1 MPEVLVQGTTPAGG
15 TTTGAAAEVATA
27 DVPSAE
33 IHSAETRSA
42 RVAEMMARYLGETIV
57 AGFTS
62 DDVTEIYVNPQDGR
76 IRFDTRNRGKVDTG
90 ERIAGE
96 RVEQFLNAVA
106 DLHGLTLDGDTPS
119 IQAELPLERFRGA
132 RLQGFR
138 PPMAAGAAFVV
149 RKPPAVIYSLD
160 DYVEKGIL
168 PSEGRE
174 VLRRAVLERW
184 NVLVAGGTGSGK
196 TTFTNALLKEITD
209 CCPGE
214 RVVILEDTVE
224 LQCEARDH
232 LALRTTPAVTLAQ
245 LVRHTLR
252 AYPDRIV
259 VGEVR
264 GPEALDL
271 LDAWSTGHPGG
282 LGTFHA
288 QGASA
293 ALLRLDRL
301 CQRANV
307 PSQAELIA
315 EAVDLIVI
323 MDGGHRT
330 RQVKDLV
337 RIRGLGP
344 RGSFN
349 LQSLLC
355 KGDAARAA
363 VCGTLQ
369 PP

>member
-1 MPEVLVQGTTPAGG
+1 MHNVLAQEAARIDAPSTVIVDGDGGRVGGPGTGDGDA
-15 TTTGAAAEVATA
+15 
-27 DVPSAE
+27 
-33 IHSAETRSA
+33 IQHRSE
-42 RVAEMMARYLGETIV
+42 RVAEMMVRYLGETIV
-57 AGFTS
+57 AGFDD
-62 DDVTEIYVNPQDGR
+62 DDVTEIYVNPQDSR
-76 IRFDTRNRGKVDTG
+76 VRFDTRNRGKVDTG
-90 ERIAGE
+90 EQIGAQRI
-96 RVEQFLNAVA
+96 EQFLNAVA
-106 DLHGLTLDGDTPS
+106 DLHGVTLDGESPS
-119 IQAELPLERFRGA
+119 IQAELPVERFRGA

-138 PPMAAGAAFVV
+138 PPMTAGASFVV
-149 RKPPAVIYSLD
+149 RKPPSIVYSLNE
-160 DYVEKGIL
+160 YVEKSIL
-168 PSEGRE
+168 PQKGRE
-174 VLRRAVLERW
+174 ILRQAVLEHW
-184 NVLVAGGTGSGK
+184 NILVAGGTGSGK

-209 CCPGE
+209 LCPTE

-224 LQCEARDH
+224 LQCEAKDH
-232 LALRTTPAVTLAQ
+232 LALRTTPNVTLAQ

-288 QGASA
+288 QDAPS

-307 PSQAELIA
+307 PSQVELIA

-323 MDGGHRT
+323 MEGGHRS
-330 RQVKDLV
+330 RRIKDLV
-337 RIRGLGP
+337 RVQGLSRDGMFEL
-344 RGSFN
+344 R
-349 LQSLLC
+349 SLL
-355 KGDAARAA
+355 AAA
-363 VCGTLQ
+363 VNV